1 MGSNNS
7 FAGIEVGFM
16 KQLNVSVPKERAH
29 HVLQAC
35 RLYDTLGA
43 EILADPKIAQSLK
56 AYRAAIQKTRAAFA
70 KAGVFEACSACAAHV
85 FGGCCF
91 PDMEWN
97 YTVVHLLINRLL
109 DCPLP
114 TRHAYDD
121 QCLFLGDTG
130 CLLTAKNHFCLNY
143 FCQDIQ
149 RKLGPA
155 SMKALLQVVGE
166 EIMAGWEVELLL
178 IHKYRSDLFL

>member
-1 MGSNNS
+1 
-7 FAGIEVGFM
+7 M
-16 KQLNVSVPKERAH
+16 KLQDLTVPKERAH

-35 RLYDTLGA
+35 RLYDVWGA

-56 AYRAAIQKTRAAFA
+56 DYRAAIDRTRAAFA
-70 KAGVFEACSACAAHV
+70 EAGVFAACSACAAHV

-97 YTVVHLLINRLL
+97 YSVVHLLINRLL
-109 DCPLP
+109 ECPLP
-114 TRHAYDD
+114 TRQAYED

-149 RKLGPA
+149 RRLGPT
-155 SMKALLQVVGE
+155 SMKALLQVVGD
-166 EIMAGWEVELLL
+166 EIMAGWKVELLL
-178 IHKYRSDLFL
+178 LHKYRSDLFL